1 MDNQNILAVVAG
13 EEITQKDLDA
23 LIAALPKEQQ
33 AYAGNEHFR
42 NQCLEQIIT
51 VHLFAKLGEELKL
64 EETEAF
70 ADNLAHA
77 KREILAQMALGEA
90 MKDITVSEEE
100 AKEYYK
106 ANENQFMAGEEITQK
121 DLDALI
127 AALPKEQ
134 QAYAGNEHFRNQC
147 LEQIITVHLFAKLGE
162 ELKLEETEA
171 FADNLAHAKREIL
184 AQMALG
190 EAMKDITVSEEEA
203 KEYYKANEN
212 QFMAGETVHAKHIL
226 VDDEDKC
233 QEILEKIIGEE
244 TTFEDAAKEFSTCP
258 SKEKGGDLGAFGRG
272 QMVKEFED
280 AAFAAEVGHVV
291 GPVKTQFGY
300 HLIKVEDKK
309 DAETSVYEDVADT
322 IKNIILQ
329 QKRNDVYGNKIAE
342 LKEKYVEK

>member
-1 MDNQNILAVVAG
+1 MDNQNILAVV
-13 EEITQKDLDA
+13 
-23 LIAALPKEQQ
+23 
-33 AYAGNEHFR
+33 
-42 NQCLEQIIT
+42 
-51 VHLFAKLGEELKL
+51 
-64 EETEAF
+64 
-70 ADNLAHA
+70 
-77 KREILAQMALGEA
+77 
-90 MKDITVSEEE
+90 
-100 AKEYYK
+100 
-106 ANENQFMAGEEITQK
+106 AGEEITQK

-258 SKEKGGDLGAFGRG
+258 SKEKGGDLGPDGER
-272 QMVKEFED
+272 
-280 AAFAAEVGHVV
+280 
-291 GPVKTQFGY
+291 
-300 HLIKVEDKK
+300 I
-309 DAETSVYEDVADT
+309 
-322 IKNIILQ
+322 
-329 QKRNDVYGNKIAE
+329 
-342 LKEKYVEK
+342 

>member
-90 MKDITVSEEE
+90 MKDITVSE
-100 AKEYYK
+100 
-106 ANENQFMAGEEITQK
+106 
-121 DLDALI
+121 D
-127 AALPKEQ
+127 
-134 QAYAGNEHFRNQC
+134 
-147 LEQIITVHLFAKLGE
+147 
-162 ELKLEETEA
+162 
-171 FADNLAHAKREIL
+171 
-184 AQMALG
+184 
-190 EAMKDITVSEEEA
+190 EA

-233 QEILEKIIGEE
+233 QEILEKIISEE

-300 HLIKVEDKK
+300 HLIKVEKK
-309 DAETSVYEDVADT
+309 NEAIVASLEEVKETIRRT
-322 IKNIILQ
+322 LLQ
-329 QKRNDVYGNKIAE
+329 QKQNEAYNTKVEEMK
-342 LKEKYVEK
+342 KKYVK

>member
-77 KREILAQMALGEA
+77 KREILAQMAVGEA
-90 MKDITVSEEE
+90 MKDIAVTEEE
-100 AKEYYK
+100 
-106 ANENQFMAGEEITQK
+106 T
-121 DLDALI
+121 
-127 AALPKEQ
+127 
-134 QAYAGNEHFRNQC
+134 
-147 LEQIITVHLFAKLGE
+147 
-162 ELKLEETEA
+162 
-171 FADNLAHAKREIL
+171 
-184 AQMALG
+184 
-190 EAMKDITVSEEEA
+190 

-226 VDDEDKC
+226 VDEEDKC
-233 QEILEKIIGEE
+233 QEILEKIVAEE
-244 TTFEDAAKEFSTCP
+244 ITFEDAAKEFSTCP
-258 SKEKGGDLGAFGRG
+258 SKQQGGDLGAFTRG

-280 AAFAAEVGHVV
+280 AAFAAEIGHVV

-309 DAETSVYEDVADT
+309 EAEDAKLDDVKEQ
-322 IKNIILQ
+322 IKSEIMQKKQ
-329 QKRNDVYGNKIAE
+329 QEAYTAKVEE
-342 LKEKYVEK
+342 LKKKYMA

>member
-90 MKDITVSEEE
+90 MKDITVSE
-100 AKEYYK
+100 
-106 ANENQFMAGEEITQK
+106 
-121 DLDALI
+121 D
-127 AALPKEQ
+127 
-134 QAYAGNEHFRNQC
+134 
-147 LEQIITVHLFAKLGE
+147 
-162 ELKLEETEA
+162 
-171 FADNLAHAKREIL
+171 
-184 AQMALG
+184 
-190 EAMKDITVSEEEA
+190 EA

-233 QEILEKIIGEE
+233 QEILEKIISEE

-280 AAFAAEVGHVV
+280 AAFSAEIGAVV

-300 HLIKVEDKK
+300 HLIKVEEKNEAQIASFDEAAASIRRILLQKK
-309 DAETSVYEDVADT
+309 QKEVYDAKV
-322 IKNIILQ
+322 
-329 QKRNDVYGNKIAE
+329 AE
-342 LKEKYVEK
+342 LRGKYMEEK

>member
-106 ANENQFMAGEEITQK
+106 ANENQ
-121 DLDALI
+121 
-127 AALPKEQ
+127 
-134 QAYAGNEHFRNQC
+134 Y
-147 LEQIITVHLFAKLGE
+147 
-162 ELKLEETEA
+162 
-171 FADNLAHAKREIL
+171 
-184 AQMALG
+184 
-190 EAMKDITVSEEEA
+190 
-203 KEYYKANEN
+203 
-212 QFMAGETVHAKHIL
+212 MAGETVHAKHIL

-258 SKEKGGDLGAFGRG
+258 SKEKGGDR
-272 QMVKEFED
+272 KS
-280 AAFAAEVGHVV
+280 VV
-291 GPVKTQFGY
+291 
-300 HLIKVEDKK
+300 
-309 DAETSVYEDVADT
+309 
-322 IKNIILQ
+322 
-329 QKRNDVYGNKIAE
+329 
-342 LKEKYVEK
+342 

>member
-13 EEITQKDLDA
+13 EKITQKDVDA

-33 AYAGNEHFR
+33 AYASNEHFR

-51 VHLFAKLGEELKL
+51 VHLFAKLGEEMQL
-64 EETEAF
+64 EETDAF
-70 ADNLAHA
+70 
-77 KREILAQMALGEA
+77 Q
-90 MKDITVSEEE
+90 
-100 AKEYYK
+100 
-106 ANENQFMAGEEITQK
+106 
-121 DLDALI
+121 
-127 AALPKEQ
+127 
-134 QAYAGNEHFRNQC
+134 
-147 LEQIITVHLFAKLGE
+147 
-162 ELKLEETEA
+162 
-171 FADNLAHAKREIL
+171 DNLAHAKREIL

-233 QEILEKIIGEE
+233 QEILEKIVAEE
-244 TTFEDAAKEFSTCP
+244 ITFEDAAKEFSTCP
-258 SKEKGGDLGAFGRG
+258 SKQQGGDLGAFTRG

-280 AAFAAEVGHVV
+280 AAFAAEIGHVV

-309 DAETSVYEDVADT
+309 EAEDAKLDDVKEQ
-322 IKNIILQ
+322 IKSEIMQKKQ
-329 QKRNDVYGNKIAE
+329 QEAYTAKVEA
-342 LKEKYVEK
+342 LKKKYMA

>member
-1 MDNQNILAVVAG
+1 MDNQNILAVV
-13 EEITQKDLDA
+13 
-23 LIAALPKEQQ
+23 
-33 AYAGNEHFR
+33 
-42 NQCLEQIIT
+42 
-51 VHLFAKLGEELKL
+51 
-64 EETEAF
+64 
-70 ADNLAHA
+70 
-77 KREILAQMALGEA
+77 
-90 MKDITVSEEE
+90 
-100 AKEYYK
+100 
-106 ANENQFMAGEEITQK
+106 AGEEITQK

-272 QMVKEFED
+272 QMLK
-280 AAFAAEVGHVV
+280 
-291 GPVKTQFGY
+291 
-300 HLIKVEDKK
+300 L
-309 DAETSVYEDVADT
+309 DT
-322 IKNIILQ
+322 L
-329 QKRNDVYGNKIAE
+329 
-342 LKEKYVEK
+342 